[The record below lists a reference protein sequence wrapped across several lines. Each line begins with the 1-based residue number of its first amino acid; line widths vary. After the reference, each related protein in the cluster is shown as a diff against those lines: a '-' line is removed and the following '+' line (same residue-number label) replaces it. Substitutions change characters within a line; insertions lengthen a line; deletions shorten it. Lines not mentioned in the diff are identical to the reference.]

1 MAELLKKMSEINAVS
16 GNENDIRN
24 LIIAEIKDKVD
35 DITVDTMGN
44 VIAYKKGS
52 DSGKK
57 IAVAVNMDEPGFIIS
72 GVTEK
77 GYLKFK
83 AVGNIDPRK
92 IISKKVVI
100 GADKIKG
107 VIGMKAIHLQTKSER
122 ENVVAASKLFID
134 IGAKDKEDAEKYV
147 KLGDYVTFD
156 IEFMQ
161 IGSNVKGKA
170 IDRSGICTSLI
181 NAVEKEYKYDT
192 YMCFLV
198 QREVG
203 ARKSYRT
210 E

>member
-24 LIIAEIKDKVD
+24 LIIAEIKDNVD

-134 IGAKDKEDAEKYV
+134 IGAKDKEDAEKNT
-147 KLGDYVTFD
+147 LN
-156 IEFMQ
+156 
-161 IGSNVKGKA
+161 SA
-170 IDRSGICTSLI
+170 I
-181 NAVEKEYKYDT
+181 
-192 YMCFLV
+192 M
-198 QREVG
+198 
-203 ARKSYRT
+203 
-210 E
+210 

>member
-24 LIIAEIKDKVD
+24 LIIAEI
-35 DITVDTMGN
+35 N

-122 ENVVAASKLFID
+122 EN
-134 IGAKDKEDAEKYV
+134 
-147 KLGDYVTFD
+147 YVTFD
-156 IEFMQ
+156 TEFMP

-170 IDRSGICTSLI
+170 LDRSGICTSLI
-181 NAVEKEYKYDT
+181 NAIEKEYKYDT

-198 QREVG
+198 QREV
-203 ARKSYRT
+203 
-210 E
+210 